1 MGWPTLRTASK
12 MTEINPG
19 TLKAW
24 CEQGR
29 LEGHIDLTKR
39 LRLNPAEIGKLHPT
53 VSMGKP
59 KATEPRT
66 AARPRIQL
74 KQTTVP
80 GDPEIKRP
88 EQSVESERALDAGEV
103 ELAAERHVLPA
114 PASLR
119 EARGQESRGS
129 PDKQGQP
136 ARLAY
141 DPSMPFSISVCSP
154 GRVILYDRYVG
165 TILGLID
172 DPYAP
177 KIKVAFPDHEEPAMR
192 EVLLVVDRRKNSPFA
207 L

>member
-1 MGWPTLRTASK
+1 

-24 CEQGR
+24 CEPGR

-39 LRLNPAEIGKLHPT
+39 LRLNPAEIGKLHPR

-59 KATEPRT
+59 HATDPRT

-74 KQTTVP
+74 TQTTVP

-177 KIKVAFPDHEEPAMR
+177 
-192 EVLLVVDRRKNSPFA
+192 
-207 L
+207 